1 MTSIRTIGLTICV
14 VVLMGLGSQAFA
26 QNVHQVPEGGSEL
39 IYLVLTGASCFGVM
53 FYSRKGRS
61 R

>member
-1 MTSIRTIGLTICV
+1 MVRIRTIGLTLAT
-14 VVLMGLGSQAFA
+14 VLMGLSSHAFA

-39 IYLVLTGASCFGVM
+39 IYLILTGASCFGVM
-53 FYSRKGRS
+53 FHSRKGRS